1 MSPSIP
7 KPSSEDTAR
16 FLSLFERRPEVQIRP
31 MFGKLRPAATL
42 ALSVAVPAH
51 AQLAWRFRLSFGGPA
66 TVGIDKQLLRTYR
79 VSVKRGSARI
89 A

>member
-1 MSPSIP
+1 MRPSIP

-31 MFGKLRPAATL
+31 MFGKLRLAATL

-51 AQLAWRFRLSFGGPA
+51 AQLAWRFRLSLE
-66 TVGIDKQLLRTYR
+66 DQQLWD
-79 VSVKRGSARI
+79 
-89 A
+89 